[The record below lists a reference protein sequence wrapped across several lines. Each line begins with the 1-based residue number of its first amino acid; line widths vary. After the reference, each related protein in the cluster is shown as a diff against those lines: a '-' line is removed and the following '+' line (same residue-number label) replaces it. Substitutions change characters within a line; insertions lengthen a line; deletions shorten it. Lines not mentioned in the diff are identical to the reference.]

1 MLHSGIDAEIKK
13 NRFLRFVSGVV
24 DKIDWVICCKNVLK
38 NDMNGSELQE
48 ADVINNIC
56 EPIAVVQELEQN
68 CQSVKEIE
76 LWNSEDVQTDL
87 LKYFDDFYA
96 YPI

>member
-1 MLHSGIDAEIKK
+1 
-13 NRFLRFVSGVV
+13 
-24 DKIDWVICCKNVLK
+24 
-38 NDMNGSELQE
+38 MNGSELQE